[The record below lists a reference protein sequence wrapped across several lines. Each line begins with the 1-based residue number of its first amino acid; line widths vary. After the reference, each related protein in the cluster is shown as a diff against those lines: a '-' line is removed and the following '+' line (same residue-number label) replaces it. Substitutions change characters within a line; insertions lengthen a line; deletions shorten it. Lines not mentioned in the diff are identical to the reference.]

1 MISSMMSESA
11 GHIPAEIISFFREN
25 VGEILL
31 VKGPPGSGKTM
42 FSLEC
47 MKVLCKK
54 KKGITI
60 FPRMDEDQLS
70 SEYNWLVEN
79 SEDHNLMAF
88 HGNTKMADPNWFK
101 REFDYLNSKA
111 EQGIG
116 FMLFDPI
123 NAITDQYD
131 NPERKMK
138 EIVSLV
144 QSSNVSAII
153 VQEKEGTTYLDHL
166 AGGVVKLFF
175 EEREGR
181 KYRALTFEK
190 MRGVEVKNPNYLF
203 TLHTGV
209 FRSFRPWSV
218 ETVSK
223 GEWIPLDDTDTH
235 FSTGID
241 DLDKILGGGFKRG
254 SYNILDVDDNILSS
268 EYLLLLRPVLLNFI
282 NHDQGVLMVPS
293 AGEHPESIRNDL
305 GSYIDLDTL
314 SEKLYFLDYFATSSV
329 KEYIIPMGSARKEGL
344 QQKGM
349 EIIQRLRGK
358 EGKPYLDF
366 VGLDTMEYL
375 IGESLTL
382 RHLLT
387 GVSKTK
393 VTKTLGIGIAKP
405 GLKIGQGIRNMSD
418 VYLRM
423 MKINSIPCFFGVK
436 PETQIFAIM
445 PSEKHG
451 FPNLELIPLT

>member
-1 MISSMMSESA
+1 MVADPAE
-11 GHIPAEIISFFREN
+11 HIPPEIIRFFREN

-31 VKGPPGSGKTM
+31 VKGPPGSGKTL

-47 MKVLCKK
+47 MKTLCKT

-60 FPRMDEDQLS
+60 FPRLDRDQL
-70 SEYNWLVEN
+70 N
-79 SEDHNLMAF
+79 SELSWLTDTDEKHNLLAY

-101 REFDYLNSKA
+101 REFDLLKNEMEGKVGY
-111 EQGIG
+111 
-116 FMLFDPI
+116 MMFDPI
-123 NAITDQYD
+123 DAITEQYE

-144 QSSNVSAII
+144 QSTNVSAIM
-153 VQEKEGTTYLDHL
+153 VQEKEGISYLDHL
-166 AGGVVKLFF
+166 AGGVIQLSFGD
-175 EEREGR
+175 REGR
-181 KYRALTFEK
+181 RFRSLSIEK
-190 MRGVEVKNPNYLF
+190 LRGVEVKHSNYIF
-203 TLHTGV
+203 TLHKG
-209 FRSFRPWSV
+209 FFKAFRPWKLESAV
-218 ETVSK
+218 KKDWVVTQDSDEYFSS
-223 GEWIPLDDTDTH
+223 GLEGLDT
-235 FSTGID
+235 
-241 DLDKILGGGFKRG
+241 ILGGGYKRG
-254 SYNILDVDDNILSS
+254 SYNILDVDDNITSS
-268 EYLLLLRPVLLNFI
+268 EYFLMLRPILLNFLY
-282 NHDQGVLMVPS
+282 HDNGIVMVPP

-305 GSYIDLDTL
+305 MAYIDGEILNN
-314 SEKLYFLDYFATSSV
+314 KLFFLDYFSSSST
-329 KEYIIPMGSARKEGL
+329 KSYIVPMASTRKEGV
-344 QQKGM
+344 QQRGL
-349 EIIQRLRGK
+349 EIIQKLRGS

-423 MKINSIPCFFGVK
+423 VKIHSIPCFYGIK
-436 PETQIFAIM
+436 PETGIFALM
-445 PSEKHG
+445 PDPG
-451 FPNLELIPLT
+451 NGYPNLVIEPLT

>member
-1 MISSMMSESA
+1 MSSDPSSY
-11 GHIPAEIISFFREN
+11 IPPEIISFFREN

-47 MKVLCKK
+47 MKALCHKRN
-54 KKGITI
+54 GITI
-60 FPRMDEDQLS
+60 FPRMDSDQLN
-70 SEYNWLVEN
+70 SEYSWLVDEKSN
-79 SEDHNLMAF
+79 HNLMAF

-101 REFDYLNSKA
+101 REFDYLNSK
-111 EQGIG
+111 GKDPIG

-123 NAITDQYD
+123 NAITEQYE

-166 AGGVVKLFF
+166 AGGVVRLYFNDM
-175 EEREGR
+175 EGKSFR
-181 KYRALTFEK
+181 SLTFEK
-190 MRGVEVKNPNYLF
+190 MRGVEVRNPRYLF
-203 TLHTGV
+203 TLHKGR
-209 FRSFRPWSV
+209 FRAFRPWNV
-218 ETVSK
+218 ETAKK
-223 GEWIPLDDTDTH
+223 GDWIPIADTETH
-235 FSTGID
+235 FSTGLE
-241 DLDKILGGGFKRG
+241 DLDSILKGGFKRG

-268 EYLLLLRPVLLNFI
+268 EYLLLLRPVLLNFLC
-282 NHDQGVLMVPS
+282 HDQGVLMVAP
-293 AGEHPESIRNDL
+293 AGEHPESIRDDL
-305 GSYIDLDTL
+305 NSFLEEGKL
-314 SEKLYFLDYFATSSV
+314 SEKLFFLDYFATSSSRD
-329 KEYIIPMGSARKEGL
+329 YIIPMGSTRKEGL

-349 EIIQRLRGK
+349 EVIQKLRGR
-358 EGKPYLDF
+358 EGRPYLDF

-418 VYLRM
+418 IYIRM
-423 MKINSIPCFFGVK
+423 MKINSIPCFFCVK
-436 PETQIFAIM
+436 PETTIYAIL
-445 PSEKHG
+445 PSEEDG
-451 FPNLELIPLT
+451 YPNLELVPLT

>member
-1 MISSMMSESA
+1 MSPDPVD
-11 GHIPAEIISFFREN
+11 HIPAEVISFFREN

-47 MKVLCKK
+47 MKALCKRR
-54 KKGITI
+54 KGITI
-60 FPRMDEDQLS
+60 FPRMDQDQLS
-70 SEYNWLVEN
+70 SEYGWLVEGEN
-79 SEDHNLMAF
+79 HHNLLAF

-101 REFDYLNSKA
+101 REFDYLNHKN
-111 EQGIG
+111 EEGIG

-123 NAITDQYD
+123 NAITEQYE

-144 QSSNVSAII
+144 QGSNVSAII

-166 AGGVVKLFF
+166 AGGVVRLYFDEK
-175 EEREGR
+175 EGR
-181 KYRALTFEK
+181 RFRALTFEK
-190 MRGVEVKNPNYLF
+190 MRGVEVRNSNYLF
-203 TLHTGV
+203 TLHHGR
-209 FRSFRPWSV
+209 FRSFKPWSV
-218 ETVSK
+218 DTVEK
-223 GEWIPLDDTDTH
+223 GQWIPIEDTETH

-241 DLDKILGGGFKRG
+241 DLDDILGGGFKRG

-268 EYLLLLRPVLLNFI
+268 EYLLLLRPVLLNFLHH
-282 NHDQGVLMVPS
+282 NQGVLMVTP
-293 AGEHPESIRNDL
+293 AGEHPESIRGDL
-305 GSYIDLDTL
+305 MDFIELDTL
-314 SEKLYFLDYFATSSV
+314 SDKLYFLDYFATSSS
-329 KEYIIPMGSARKEGL
+329 KEYVIPMGATRKDGL
-344 QQKGM
+344 QQKGL
-349 EIIQRLRGK
+349 EIYQKLRGG
-358 EGKPYLDF
+358 EQKPYLDF

-418 VYLRM
+418 IYLRM
-423 MKINSIPCFFGVK
+423 MRINAIPCFFGVK
-436 PETQIFAIM
+436 PETTIYAIL
-445 PSEKHG
+445 PSDKHG
-451 FPNLELIPLT
+451 YPNLDLIPLT

>member
-1 MISSMMSESA
+1 MSPDPVD
-11 GHIPAEIISFFREN
+11 HIPAEVISFFREN

-47 MKVLCKK
+47 MKALCQKK
-54 KKGITI
+54 IGITI
-60 FPRMDEDQLS
+60 FPRMDSDQLR
-70 SEYNWLVEN
+70 SEYEWLVDGPEKF
-79 SEDHNLMAF
+79 NLLAF

-101 REFDYLNSKA
+101 REFDFLNQKNA
-111 EQGIG
+111 DGIG
-116 FMLFDPI
+116 YMLFDPI
-123 NAITDQYD
+123 NAITEQYE

-138 EIVSLV
+138 EVVSLV
-144 QSSNVSAII
+144 QGSNVSAII

-166 AGGVVKLFF
+166 AGGVVRLYFDEK
-175 EEREGR
+175 EGR
-181 KYRALTFEK
+181 RFRALTFEK
-190 MRGVEVKNPNYLF
+190 MRGVEVRNSNYLF
-203 TLHTGV
+203 TLHNGR
-209 FRSFRPWSV
+209 FRSFKPWSV
-218 ETVSK
+218 DTTPK
-223 GEWIPLDDTDTH
+223 GKWIPIDDTETY
-235 FSTGID
+235 FSTGTD
-241 DLDKILGGGFKRG
+241 DLDRILAGGFKRG

-268 EYLLLLRPVLLNFI
+268 EYLLLLRPVLLNFLQ
-282 NHDQGVLMVPS
+282 HDQGVLMVTP
-293 AGEHPESIRNDL
+293 AGEHPESIRGDL
-305 GSYIDLDTL
+305 MNYVDLDRL
-314 SEKLYFLDYFATSSV
+314 SEKLYFLDYFASSSA
-329 KEYIIPMGSARKEGL
+329 KEYIIPMGASRKDGI

-349 EIIQRLRGK
+349 EVYQKLSGREK
-358 EGKPYLDF
+358 KPYLDF

-423 MKINSIPCFFGVK
+423 IRINSIPCFFGVK
-436 PETQIFAIM
+436 PETTIFAIL
-445 PSEKHG
+445 PSEDHG
-451 FPNLELIPLT
+451 FPNLDLIPLT

>member
-1 MISSMMSESA
+1 MSSDPVR
-11 GHIPAEIISFFREN
+11 HIPAEIISFFREN

-47 MKVLCKK
+47 MKALSQKR
-54 KKGITI
+54 KGITI
-60 FPRMDEDQLS
+60 FPRMDEDQLK
-70 SEYNWLVEN
+70 SEYSWLVDDTDE
-79 SEDHNLMAF
+79 HNLLPF

-101 REFDYLNSKA
+101 REFDRLNSRA
-111 EQGIG
+111 EEGIG

-123 NAITDQYD
+123 NAITEQYD

-153 VQEKEGTTYLDHL
+153 VQEDERTTYLDHL
-166 AGGVVKLFF
+166 AGGVVRLYFD
-175 EEREGR
+175 EREGR
-181 KYRALTFEK
+181 KFRSLTFEK
-190 MRGVEVKNPNYLF
+190 MRGVEVRNSNYLF
-203 TLHTGV
+203 TLHEGY
-209 FRSFRPWSV
+209 FRSFIPWNV
-218 ETVSK
+218 ETVKK
-223 GEWIPLDDTDTH
+223 GEWLPIDDTDSH
-235 FSTGID
+235 FSTGLH
-241 DLDKILGGGFKRG
+241 DLDKILDGGFKRG

-268 EYLLLLRPVLLNFI
+268 EYLLLLRPVLLNFLH
-282 NHDQGVLMVPS
+282 HDQGVLMVPS

-305 GSYIDLDTL
+305 NPFIDLDKVNEL
-314 SEKLYFLDYFATSSV
+314 LYFLDYFATSSS
-329 KEYIIPMGSARKEGL
+329 KDYIIPMGATRREGL

-349 EIIQRLRGK
+349 DVIKRLRGE
-358 EGKPYLDF
+358 EGRPYLDF

-418 VYLRM
+418 IYLRM

-436 PETQIFAIM
+436 PETRIFAIM
-445 PSEKHG
+445 PSEEWG
-451 FPNLELIPLT
+451 FPNLELVPLT

>member
-1 MISSMMSESA
+1 MSPDPVD
-11 GHIPAEIISFFREN
+11 HIPAEVISFFREN

-47 MKVLCKK
+47 MKALCQK

-60 FPRMDEDQLS
+60 FPRMDSDQLR
-70 SEYNWLVEN
+70 SEYEWLV
-79 SEDHNLMAF
+79 DGPDKYNLLAF

-101 REFDYLNSKA
+101 REFDFLNQKDSD
-111 EQGIG
+111 GIG
-116 FMLFDPI
+116 YMLFDPI
-123 NAITDQYD
+123 NAITEQYE

-138 EIVSLV
+138 EVVSLV
-144 QSSNVSAII
+144 QGSNVSAII

-166 AGGVVKLFF
+166 AGGVVRLYFDEKD
-175 EEREGR
+175 GR
-181 KYRALTFEK
+181 RFRALTFEK
-190 MRGVEVKNPNYLF
+190 MRGVEVRNSNYLF
-203 TLHTGV
+203 TLHNGR
-209 FRSFRPWSV
+209 FRSFKPWSV
-218 ETVSK
+218 DTTPK
-223 GEWIPLDDTDTH
+223 GKWIPIDDTETH
-235 FSTGID
+235 FSTGTT
-241 DLDKILGGGFKRG
+241 DLDRILAGGFKRG

-268 EYLLLLRPVLLNFI
+268 EYLLLLRPVLLNFLQ
-282 NHDQGVLMVPS
+282 HDQGVLMVTP
-293 AGEHPESIRNDL
+293 AGEHPESIRSDL
-305 GSYIDLDTL
+305 MNYVDLDRV
-314 SEKLYFLDYFATSSV
+314 SEKLYFLDYFASSSA
-329 KEYIIPMGSARKEGL
+329 KEYIIPMGASRKDGI

-349 EIIQRLRGK
+349 EVYQKLSGREK
-358 EGKPYLDF
+358 KPYLDF

-423 MKINSIPCFFGVK
+423 MRINSIPCFFGVK
-436 PETQIFAIM
+436 PETTIYAIL
-445 PSEKHG
+445 PSEDHG
-451 FPNLELIPLT
+451 FPNLDLIPLT

>member
-1 MISSMMSESA
+1 MIIEMTSDPVI
-11 GHIPAEIISFFREN
+11 HIPPEIISFFREN

-42 FSLEC
+42 LSLEC
-47 MKVLCKK
+47 MKALCKK
-54 KKGITI
+54 RKGITV
-60 FPRMDEDQLS
+60 FPRMDEDQLR
-70 SEYNWLVEN
+70 SELGWLVEDN
-79 SEDHNLMAF
+79 EDHNLIAF

-101 REFDYLNSKA
+101 REFDFLNNSN
-111 EQGIG
+111 EGGIG
-116 FMLFDPI
+116 YMLFDPI
-123 NAITDQYD
+123 NAITEQYS

-153 VQEKEGTTYLDHL
+153 VQEEEETTYLDHL
-166 AGGVVKLFF
+166 AGGVVRLFF
-175 EEREGR
+175 EEKEGIR
-181 KYRALTFEK
+181 YRALTFEK
-190 MRGVEVKNPNYLF
+190 MRGVEVNNSNYLF
-203 TLHTGV
+203 TLHKGR
-209 FRSFRPWSV
+209 FRSFKPWTI
-218 ETVSK
+218 ETTK
-223 GEWIPLDDTDTH
+223 MGKWIPIDDTETH
-235 FSTGID
+235 FSTGLD
-241 DLDKILGGGFKRG
+241 DLDDILKGGFKRG

-268 EYLLLLRPVLLNFI
+268 EFFLLLRPVLLNFI
-282 NHDQGVLMVPS
+282 NHDQGVLMVPP
-293 AGEHPESIRNDL
+293 AGEHPESVRNDL
-305 GSYIDLDTL
+305 ETFMDIETL
-314 SEKLYFLDYFATSSV
+314 SDKLYFLDYFATTSN
-329 KEYIIPMGSARKEGL
+329 KDYIIPMGATRREGL

-349 EIIQRLRGK
+349 EVIQKLRGN
-358 EGKPYLDF
+358 EGRPYLDF

-423 MKINSIPCFFGVK
+423 MKIHSIPCFFGVK
-436 PETQIFAIM
+436 PETQIYAIM
-445 PSEKHG
+445 PSEEFG
-451 FPNLELIPLT
+451 YPNLDLIPLT